1 MKCEKNGLVRNRS
14 NNLGEMNRRSMIK
27 AVVSAGATIAGV
39 SPLHSLLVRTSQ
51 NSTNANIFD
60 PKKFG
65 AKGDGRSADTRAF
78 QQTIDV
84 CSQSGGGTVSVSPGQ
99 YIIGTIV
106 LKSNVNLF
114 LQSGATLLANMN
126 MNDYSIPED
135 ARIASHNVVARHLI
149 FAYKAE
155 NISITGT
162 GTIDGQSHFHLSR
175 NARPE
180 PAKEDMWKEVVAWN
194 WRLGTYIS
202 PMVEIAEC
210 KNVLIENI
218 TLQNAAGW
226 TLRPVACDGVTI
238 RGIRIRNP
246 IYSPNADGI
255 DPSCSQNVLISNC
268 DIFTGDDAICVKSFN
283 PYGEN
288 KTSRNVLVTNCK
300 LSTCCN
306 GFKVGVEG
314 PGGFENITFKDS
326 TVWSGD
332 VPFNERVISGI
343 AIEMADNGWIN
354 GVNVS
359 NITMK
364 NVRTPI
370 FIRLQNSYRDK
381 SAQMAGRLQNVNI
394 SNVQATGAILSNSI
408 TGLPN
413 FPVENITLKNIHIS
427 TQEAGDVAWTKNA
440 VPELPNNGPEA
451 RMFGRLPAFGF
462 YCRHVKG
469 LQFQDV
475 HVHSETNDPRP
486 LVACEDV
493 SGLSATMFNATGASG
508 VHGLIELKNVQDAS
522 FQNCSVTENVGVYAS
537 ISGSQCRNI
546 SFKNND
552 LHLAKTPFEIA
563 SDVPENAVQV
573 SAAHD
578 VSR

>member
-1 MKCEKNGLVRNRS
+1 
-14 NNLGEMNRRSMIK
+14 MNRRSMIK
-27 AVVSAGATIAGV
+27 SAVGLGAMVVGV
-39 SPLHSLLVRTSQ
+39 SPVHSLLAYAGQ
-51 NSTNANIFD
+51 NSSKTNIFD
-60 PKKFG
+60 PRKFG
-65 AKGDGRSADTRAF
+65 AKGDGTSADTRAV
-78 QQTIDV
+78 QQAIDE

-99 YIIGTIV
+99 YVIGTIV
-106 LKSNVNLF
+106 LKNNVNLF

-126 MNDYSIPED
+126 MNDYSMPED

-149 FAYKAE
+149 FAYRAE

-162 GTIDGQSHFHLSR
+162 GTIDGQSHYHLSR
-175 NARPE
+175 NARSE
-180 PAKEDMWKEVVAWN
+180 PAPNDLWKEVVAWN

-210 KNVLIENI
+210 KNVLVENV

-226 TLRPVACDGVTI
+226 TLRPVGCDGVTI
-238 RGIRIRNP
+238 RGIKIRNP

-255 DPSCSQNVLISNC
+255 DPACSQNVLISNC

-288 KTSRNVLVTNCK
+288 KTSRNILVTNCK

-326 TVWSGD
+326 IIWSGD

-354 GVNVS
+354 GVTVS

-370 FIRLQNSYRDK
+370 FIRLQNSYRNK
-381 SAQMAGRLQNVNI
+381 SAQMSGRLQNVNI
-394 SNVQATGAILSNSI
+394 SGVQAIGAILSSSI
-408 TGLPN
+408 TGLQD
-413 FPVENITLKNIHIS
+413 FPVENVTLKNIHIS
-427 TQEAGDVAWTKNA
+427 TQEPGNIAWAKNT

-462 YCRHVKG
+462 YCRHAKG
-469 LQFQDV
+469 IQFQDV

-486 LVACEDV
+486 LIACEDV
-493 SGLSATMFNATGASG
+493 SNLSAVQLGATGTSG
-508 VHGLIELKNVQDAS
+508 TQGLIELKNVQDVS
-522 FQNCSVTENVGVYAS
+522 FQNCSVAENIGVYAA
-537 ISGSQCRNI
+537 ISGPQCRDVV
-546 SFKNND
+546 FRNND
-552 LHLAKTPFEIA
+552 LHLAKVPFEIA
-563 SDVPENAVQV
+563 SDVPSKAVQTDAVHAV
-573 SAAHD
+573 SQ
-578 VSR
+578 